1 MACLPGYEQRQQ
13 ALAIAKQSLGE
24 EHPQIAVMLNNMA
37 VIETR
42 RQRYSEASQL
52 VQQALDIDEKA
63 FGPQHPQVASDL
75 NTLGTL
81 AFHCGE
87 KQLSRQLFERAWKI
101 RRQHLGDLHARTLAS
116 KKNLDMVSSIL
127 DADEA
132 E

>member
-1 MACLPGYEQRQQ
+1 MQ
-13 ALAIAKQSLGE
+13 A
-24 EHPQIAVMLNNMA
+24 AVMLNNMA

-132 E
+132 Q

>member
-1 MACLPGYEQRQQ
+1 
-13 ALAIAKQSLGE
+13 
-24 EHPQIAVMLNNMA
+24 MLNNMA

-42 RQRYSEASQL
+42 RQHYADASRL
-52 VQQALDIDEKA
+52 VQGALDIDEKA

-87 KQLSRQLFERAWKI
+87 KHLSRQLYERAWQI

-127 DADEA
+127 DAEEA